1 METKGTGAALA
12 GGPPWPEGSLLID
25 FPGNRAA
32 ERGVLWALAS
42 PNAAENTSRGWP
54 SAVSGAPRRS
64 TQTWRPGL
72 LPALLPG
79 ESGHRWC
86 GPLRAAFC
94 VSLVGP
100 MLAITPAWA
109 QSAIFY

>member
-54 SAVSGAPRRS
+54 SAV
-64 TQTWRPGL
+64 
-72 LPALLPG
+72 
-79 ESGHRWC
+79 
-86 GPLRAAFC
+86 
-94 VSLVGP
+94 
-100 MLAITPAWA
+100 
-109 QSAIFY
+109 